1 MRAHWNVNHRDVD
14 GTRWFTNS
22 TFVRFATILAPLTEK
37 WILVLVLNTINNA
50 HLRVGAR
57 INCVWHPLRNA
68 YRGLAEPKNLPQT
81 IIYHF
86 EQAAEL
92 CGIVCA
98 RGAENIELDSSSKES
113 SPSHCQNIYIYIQMY
128 TSTSVIFRNFV
139 DHPHGYNGNENAT
152 TTLICYGRVRGRCAR
167 CCHTSVPLHDH
178 TPIHTY

>member
-22 TFVRFATILAPLTEK
+22 TFVRFATILLPLTEE

-57 INCVWHPLRNA
+57 KNCVWHPLRNA

-98 RGAENIELDSSSKES
+98 RGAENIELDSS
-113 SPSHCQNIYIYIQMY
+113 N
-128 TSTSVIFRNFV
+128 
-139 DHPHGYNGNENAT
+139 
-152 TTLICYGRVRGRCAR
+152 
-167 CCHTSVPLHDH
+167 
-178 TPIHTY
+178 